1 MMNGNSNPFRF
12 AQVSTGLK
20 MLFILGLAL
29 LPLGLIMLLSSL
41 DTAEAAR
48 QGRIDEA
55 TLVADSSARKLG
67 AAIDATATGLRAATT
82 ATAIDEVDVDRC
94 DRTLRALVSLE
105 NYQVHLAIFGQR
117 GTLLCSTP
125 AFEPLFSPPPR
136 DRALKRVT
144 LNMDDGSLRV
154 VIAGANGNAFGVAEF
169 PPDTI
174 AVLTAPTNQ
183 RNNFEIRLSQRG
195 DWHIIHGWS
204 SDRAPENPHVISRTI
219 ADDQLRLD
227 AAFAIAP
234 MRLAELLSIGLPLLM
249 WLAAALLGWFLV
261 NRILLRPLS
270 RLQSAVARYGIEGSD
285 FVLPRTGTIAREIRE
300 LGSAFEKTVDTLAA
314 NRRELE
320 AGLAEQQRLTRE
332 VHHRVKNNLQVIASL
347 LNLHAREAISDDAS
361 AAYAGIQRRVG
372 ALAVVQRN
380 LFAETDHRA
389 GVILRPIIAEL
400 ASGLHQGAPVHSNL
414 SLALDIAD
422 LRVTQDI
429 AAPVA
434 FLITE
439 IVELALSAGQETSI
453 EISLTHQ
460 EGAKALLSLVSESLC
475 FEEKP
480 AHFERYARV
489 LEGLSRQLRSKLD
502 QNGEIGACTITIPVI
517 E

>member
-1 MMNGNSNPFRF
+1 
-12 AQVSTGLK
+12 

-55 TLVADSSARKLG
+55 TLIADSSARKLG
-67 AAIDATATGLRAATT
+67 AAIDNTATGLRAATT
-82 ATAIDEVDVDRC
+82 ATAIDEVDGDRC
-94 DRTLRALVSLE
+94 TLTLRALASLE
-105 NYQVHLAIFGQR
+105 DYQVHLAIFNRR
-117 GTLLCSTP
+117 GALLCATP
-125 AFEPLFSPPPR
+125 AFAPRFSPPPR
-136 DRALKRVT
+136 DRALKRIT
-144 LNMDDGSLRV
+144 LDADVGSLRI

-169 PPDTI
+169 PPETI
-174 AVLTAPTNQ
+174 AAITVPTDQ
-183 RNNFEIRLSQRG
+183 PNNFEIRLGQRG
-195 DWHIIHGWS
+195 EWQIIHGW
-204 SDRAPENPHVISRTI
+204 DEGRAPKDPHVISRTI
-219 ADDQLRLD
+219 ADDQIRVD

-234 MRLAELLSIGLPLLM
+234 MRLPEMLSIGLPLLM

-270 RLQSAVARYGIEGSD
+270 RLQSAVARYGIDGAD
-285 FVLPRTGTIAREIRE
+285 FVLPETGTIAREIRE
-300 LGSAFEKTVDTLAA
+300 LGSAFGKTVDALAA

-380 LFAETDHRA
+380 LFAETDHRE

-439 IVELALSAGQETSI
+439 IVELALSAGEEASI
-453 EISLTHQ
+453 EISLIHQ
-460 EGAKALLSLVSESLC
+460 EGAKALLSLVSESLR

-502 QNGEIGACTITIPVI
+502 LDGETGTYTITIPVI